1 MNATSGGTAL
11 GKGAARSLVCVAAR
25 VETRSPVAEKGPTH
39 WAKSLGAVPAHTQSN
54 SGEKTNER
62 HNTHTHTQK
71 VGGEKLESLPLG
83 RQSRPITL
91 AAVKF
96 WL

>member
-1 MNATSGGTAL
+1 MRLVAAQSWA
-11 GKGAARSLVCVAAR
+11 KGAARSLVCVAAR

-54 SGEKTNER
+54 SGEKKTNER
-62 HNTHTHTQK
+62 HTQK

-91 AAVKF
+91 AAVRF